1 MNSGATPVLEQSTIG
16 TAVHST
22 MTQPAIS
29 RPNRL
34 LSDWRTCVLVLTG
47 LWAVIYMAGL
57 SRPALLDDAD
67 TVHAEAAKEMLQ
79 RRDWVTLYANG
90 IRYLE
95 KAPLMYWGVATS
107 YTLLGISEW
116 STRLPLV
123 LGVLAMILSTYGLGR
138 WALGDEGGF
147 DSGLVLATALGPYL
161 FTRFLIPDVAVG
173 LWLTLTFWLFLVSL
187 EQTTRDQAKLEQTK
201 PARWTCWGLAAVCAL
216 NVLTKG
222 LIGLGFP
229 AAAIGLYLVLTG
241 NLRHLLKLRLFSS
254 ALVFFAIAAPWH
266 ILAALRNPAQGQVR
280 GFLWFYFV
288 NEHIRRFLNT
298 RVPRD
303 YGTVPL
309 LLFWALLVLWLLPWT
324 VFLPQS
330 LREVPR
336 WWPEFRAQMTR
347 RQRAYLLFFLWNLVI
362 VGFFSLS
369 TRQEYYTIPAIP
381 GMALL
386 VGGWLQR
393 ERTSA
398 ADSRERR
405 SGWTSSAVLL
415 AVGVII
421 AAVGF
426 ASLFFSKAPPPG
438 TDLADLL
445 RKHPQDYALSFGH
458 FLDLTP
464 QAMGVFRVPL
474 FGFSL
479 AFLLG
484 TLANWILR
492 RRGQAGPGNVTLVAM
507 MVVLLACVRIAFGIF
522 SPILSS
528 KDLALAIREQY
539 RPGDQIV
546 VIGLYENASS
556 LNFYTGIPLHSLREP
571 AGNMWFGTQFPG
583 APRVFETQASFVE
596 MWKAPQ
602 RVFLWAEEDDPPAL
616 RGLTRYV
623 VARGGGKIIF
633 SNRPSLISQSRL
645 RIRLRASQ
653 SPVFQIED
661 MASPMNTVA
670 QKTCGPDERRDQ
682 VSQRK
687 QENVA

>member
-1 MNSGATPVLEQSTIG
+1 VKWRAPASPAGSRRAKDCYYSPVSCSRIIKHSAMNPSAARHLEPPTIALTSHPTVIFQ
-16 TAVHST
+16 TA
-22 MTQPAIS
+22 P

-34 LSDWRTCVLVLTG
+34 LSDWRICVPALVV
-47 LWAVIYMAGL
+47 LWAIIYMSGL

-79 RRDWVTLYANG
+79 RHDWVTLYANG
-90 IRYLE
+90 VRYLE

-107 YTLLGISEW
+107 YTLFGVSEW
-116 STRLPLV
+116 STRFPLM

-138 WALGDEGGF
+138 WALGSEGGF
-147 DSGLVLATALGPYL
+147 DSGLVLATALGPFL

-173 LWLTLTFWLFLVSL
+173 LWLTLTFWLFLMSL
-187 EQTTRDQAKLEQTK
+187 EQTSLEQTRFGQPK
-201 PARWTCWGLAAVCAL
+201 AARWTCWGFAAVCAL

-222 LIGLGFP
+222 LIGLVFP
-229 AAAIGLYLVLTG
+229 AAAIGLYLLLTG
-241 NLRHLLKLRLFSS
+241 NLRHLLKLRLVSS
-254 ALVFFAIAAPWH
+254 ALVFLAIAAPWH
-266 ILAALRNPAQGQVR
+266 ILAALRNPPQGHVR

-288 NEHIRRFLNT
+288 NEHFLRFLNK

-303 YGTVPL
+303 YDTVPL

-330 LREVPR
+330 LQEVPR
-336 WWPEFRAQMTR
+336 RWREFRARMTR
-347 RQRAYLLFFLWNLVI
+347 RQRAYLMFFLWNLVI

-393 ERTSA
+393 ERASA

-405 SGWTSSAVLL
+405 AGRTSSAVLL

-421 AAVGF
+421 ALVGF
-426 ASLFFSKAPPPG
+426 GLILFSRPPAAG
-438 TDLADLL
+438 ADLSDLL

-464 QAMGVFRVPL
+464 QAMGAFRVPL

-479 AFLLG
+479 AFLVG

-492 RRGQAGPGNVTLVAM
+492 RRGRAGAGNVALAAM
-507 MVVLLACVRIAFGIF
+507 MVVLLACVQIAFGIF

-546 VIGLYENASS
+546 VIGLYENAST
-556 LNFYTGIPLHSLREP
+556 LNFYTGIPLHSLRAP
-571 AGNMWFGTQFPG
+571 AGNMWYGTQFPG

-596 MWKAPQ
+596 MWKGPQ
-602 RVFLWAEEDDPPAL
+602 RVFLWAEEDAPPAL
-616 RGLTRYV
+616 SGLTSYV
-623 VARGGGKIIF
+623 VARHGGKIIF
-633 SNRPSLISQSRL
+633 SNRPMTNQPMTTS
-645 RIRLRASQ
+645 ASQ
-653 SPVFQIED
+653 
-661 MASPMNTVA
+661 
-670 QKTCGPDERRDQ
+670 
-682 VSQRK
+682 
-687 QENVA
+687 

>member
-1 MNSGATPVLEQSTIG
+1 MNSRVPLNFEPPIID
-16 TAVHST
+16 TAHRS
-22 MTQPAIS
+22 
-29 RPNRL
+29 NRFF
-34 LSDWRTCVLVLTG
+34 SDWRISVLVLIG
-47 LWAVIYMAGL
+47 LWAVIYMTGL
-57 SRPALLDDAD
+57 SQPALLDDAD

-79 RRDWVTLYANG
+79 RHDWVTLYANG

-95 KAPLMYWGVATS
+95 KAPLMYWGVAAS
-107 YTLLGISEW
+107 YKLFGVSEW
-116 STRLPLV
+116 STRFPLM
-123 LGVLAMILSTYGLGR
+123 LGVLAMILFTYGLGR
-138 WALGDEGGF
+138 WALGSEGGF
-147 DSGLVLATALGPYL
+147 DSGVVLASALGPFL

-187 EQTTRDQAKLEQTK
+187 EQAKLGQAKIVQPKIDRAKSDQPK

-222 LIGLGFP
+222 LIGLVFP
-229 AAAIGLYLVLTG
+229 AGAIGLYLLLTG

-254 ALVFFAIAAPWH
+254 AIVFFAIAAPWH
-266 ILAALRNPAQGQVR
+266 ILAALRNPAQGNVR

-288 NEHIRRFLNT
+288 NEHILRFLNR

-303 YGTVPL
+303 YDTVPL
-309 LLFWALLVLWLLPWT
+309 LLFWALLVLWLIPWT

-330 LREVPR
+330 LHEVPR
-336 WWPEFRAQMTR
+336 RWREFHAEMSR
-347 RQRAYLLFFLWNLVI
+347 RQRAYLLFLLWTLVI

-381 GMALL
+381 AMALL

-393 ERTSA
+393 ERASA

-405 SGWTSSAVLL
+405 AGRISSEMLL
-415 AVGVII
+415 AVGVVI
-421 AAVGF
+421 AVVGF
-426 ASLFFSKAPPPG
+426 ALLFYSKAPAAG
-438 TDLADLL
+438 IDLSDLL

-464 QAMGVFRVPL
+464 QAMGAFRVPL

-492 RRGQAGPGNVTLVAM
+492 RRGWAGAGNVALVAM

-556 LNFYTGIPLHSLREP
+556 LNFYTGIPLHSLRAP
-571 AGNMWFGTQFPG
+571 GGNMWYGTQFPG
-583 APRVFETQASFVE
+583 APRVFETQESFVE
-596 MWKAPQ
+596 MWNGTH
-602 RVFLWAEEDDPPAL
+602 RVFLWAEEDDPAAL
-616 RGLTRYV
+616 RGLTRYE
-623 VARGGGKIIF
+623 VARRGGKIIF
-633 SNRPSLISQSRL
+633 SNQPSTRTRSEVKGQIAEV
-645 RIRLRASQ
+645 RAHRGHSVGGVECFT
-653 SPVFQIED
+653 SAI
-661 MASPMNTVA
+661 
-670 QKTCGPDERRDQ
+670 
-682 VSQRK
+682 
-687 QENVA
+687 

>member
-1 MNSGATPVLEQSTIG
+1 MTIPAMNSGATANLDHPTTEKAIPP
-16 TAVHST
+16 T
-22 MTQPAIS
+22 MT
-29 RPNRL
+29 RPNGFF
-34 LSDWRTCVLVLTG
+34 SDWRICVLALIA

-67 TVHAEAAKEMLQ
+67 TVHAEAAKEMVQ
-79 RRDWVTLYANG
+79 RHDWVTLYANG
-90 IRYLE
+90 VRYLE

-107 YTLLGISEW
+107 YTLFGVSEW
-116 STRLPLV
+116 STRFPLV

-187 EQTTRDQAKLEQTK
+187 EQERPE
-201 PARWTCWGLAAVCAL
+201 RWTCWGLAAVCAL

-222 LIGLGFP
+222 LIGLVFP
-229 AAAIGLYLVLTG
+229 AGAIGLYLLLTG
-241 NLRHLLKLRLFSS
+241 NLRHLLKLRLVSS
-254 ALVFFAIAAPWH
+254 ALVFFAVAAPWH
-266 ILAALRNPAQGQVR
+266 ILAALRNPAQGNVR

-288 NEHIRRFLNT
+288 NEHILRFLNR

-303 YGTVPL
+303 YDTVPL
-309 LLFWALLVLWLLPWT
+309 LLFWVLLVLWLIPWT

-330 LREVPR
+330 LQEVPR
-336 WWPEFRAQMTR
+336 RWREFRSQMSR

-398 ADSRERR
+398 ADSPERR
-405 SGWTSSAVLL
+405 GGRISSAVLL
-415 AVGVII
+415 VTGVII

-426 ASLFFSKAPPPG
+426 ALLLFSKPPAPG
-438 TDLADLL
+438 ADLSDLL

-464 QAMGVFRVPL
+464 QAMGAFRVPL

-484 TLANWILR
+484 AVANWILR
-492 RRGQAGPGNVTLVAM
+492 RRDRAGAGNVALVAM
-507 MVVLLACVRIAFGIF
+507 MVIVLACVRIAFGIF

-556 LNFYTGIPLHSLREP
+556 LNFYTGIPLHSLRSP
-571 AGNMWFGTQFPG
+571 GGNMWYGTQFPG

-596 MWKAPQ
+596 MWNGPH
-602 RVFLWAEEDDPPAL
+602 RVFLWAEEEDPPAL
-616 RGLTRYV
+616 RGLPRYE
-623 VARGGGKIIF
+623 VARRGGKIIF
-633 SNRPSLISQSRL
+633 SNRPVTP
-645 RIRLRASQ
+645 A
-653 SPVFQIED
+653 
-661 MASPMNTVA
+661 
-670 QKTCGPDERRDQ
+670 
-682 VSQRK
+682 
-687 QENVA
+687 

>member
-1 MNSGATPVLEQSTIG
+1 MNPSAVRHLEPPTIASTDLSAAIHPIHPITP
-16 TAVHST
+16 
-22 MTQPAIS
+22 
-29 RPNRL
+29 RPNRWL
-34 LSDWRTCVLVLTG
+34 ADWRICLLLLTG

-79 RRDWVTLYANG
+79 RQDWVTLYANG

-107 YTLLGISEW
+107 YKLFGVSEW
-116 STRLPLV
+116 STRFPLM
-123 LGVLAMILSTYGLGR
+123 LGVLAMALATYGLGR

-147 DSGLVLATALGPYL
+147 DSALVLATALGPFL

-187 EQTTRDQAKLEQTK
+187 EQKN
-201 PARWTCWGLAAVCAL
+201 PARWICWGLAAACAL

-222 LIGLGFP
+222 LIGLVFP
-229 AAAIGLYLVLTG
+229 AGAIGLYLVLTG
-241 NLRHLLKLRLFSS
+241 NLRHLVKLRLFSS
-254 ALVFFAIAAPWH
+254 ALVFLAIAAPWH
-266 ILAALRNPAQGQVR
+266 ILAALRNPAQGSVR

-288 NEHIRRFLNT
+288 NEHINRFLNT
-298 RVPRD
+298 RIPRD
-303 YGTVPL
+303 YDKVPL
-309 LLFWALLVLWLLPWT
+309 LLFWALLVVWLLPWT

-330 LREVPR
+330 LQEVPR
-336 WWPEFRAQMTR
+336 RWREFRAQMTR
-347 RQRAYLLFFLWNLVI
+347 RQRAYLLFSLWTLVI

-381 GMALL
+381 ALAL
-386 VGGWLQR
+386 MVGGWLQR
-393 ERTSA
+393 ERASA

-405 SGWTSSAVLL
+405 AGRISSAILL

-421 AAVGF
+421 GLVGL
-426 ASLFFSKAPPPG
+426 ALLTLSKAPAPG
-438 TDLADLL
+438 TDLSDLL
-445 RKHPQDYALSFGH
+445 RKHPEDYALSFGH

-464 QAMGVFRVPL
+464 QAMGAFRVPL

-484 TLANWILR
+484 TLGNFILR
-492 RRGQAGPGNVTLVAM
+492 RHGRAGAGNVSLAAM
-507 MVVLLACVRIAFGIF
+507 MVVVLACVRIAFGIF

-556 LNFYTGIPLHSLREP
+556 LNFYTGIPLHSLRAP
-571 AGNMWFGTQFPG
+571 GGNMWYGTQFPG
-583 APRVFETQASFVE
+583 APRVFETQASFE
-596 MWKAPQ
+596 KMWRGPQ
-602 RVFLWAEEDDPPAL
+602 RVFLWAEEDDPAAL
-616 RGLTRYV
+616 QGLTRYV
-623 VARGGGKIIF
+623 VARRGGKIIF
-633 SNRPSLISQSRL
+633 SNQPSI
-645 RIRLRASQ
+645 
-653 SPVFQIED
+653 P
-661 MASPMNTVA
+661 
-670 QKTCGPDERRDQ
+670 
-682 VSQRK
+682 VSQ
-687 QENVA
+687 

>member
-1 MNSGATPVLEQSTIG
+1 MEDSAMNPSAARNLDRLANQTSTPTMVPPTTIPIRPSE
-16 TAVHST
+16 T
-22 MTQPAIS
+22 

-34 LSDWRTCVLVLTG
+34 LADWRIALLALIT

-79 RRDWVTLYANG
+79 RHDWVTLYVNG

-107 YTLLGISEW
+107 YTLFGVSEW
-116 STRLPLV
+116 STRFPLM

-138 WALGDEGGF
+138 WALGSEGGF
-147 DSGLVLATALGPYL
+147 DSGLVLATALGPFL

-173 LWLTLTFWLFLVSL
+173 LWLTLTFWLFLVTL
-187 EQTTRDQAKLEQTK
+187 EQPK
-201 PARWTCWGLAAVCAL
+201 PARWTCWALAAVCAL

-222 LIGLGFP
+222 LIGLVFP
-229 AAAIGLYLVLTG
+229 VGAIGLYLLLTG
-241 NLRHLLKLRLFSS
+241 NLRHLLKLRLVSS

-266 ILAALRNPAQGQVR
+266 ILAALRNPAQGNVR

-288 NEHIRRFLNT
+288 NEHIRRFLGT

-303 YGTVPL
+303 YDKVPL
-309 LLFWALLVLWLLPWT
+309 LLFWALLVLWLIPWT

-336 WWPEFRAQMTR
+336 HWRDFRAQMTR
-347 RQRAYLLFFLWNLVI
+347 RQRAYLLFFLWTVVI

-381 GMALL
+381 AMALL

-405 SGWTSSAVLL
+405 SGGISSTVLL
-415 AVGVII
+415 VVGVII
-421 AAVGF
+421 AVVGF
-426 ASLFFSKAPPPG
+426 ALLFFSRPPAAG
-438 TDLADLL
+438 TDLSDLL

-464 QAMGVFRVPL
+464 QAMGAFRVPL

-484 TLANWILR
+484 TLADWILR
-492 RRGQAGPGNVTLVAM
+492 RRGWAGAGNVALVVM

-528 KDLALAIREQY
+528 KD
-539 RPGDQIV
+539 
-546 VIGLYENASS
+546 
-556 LNFYTGIPLHSLREP
+556 
-571 AGNMWFGTQFPG
+571 
-583 APRVFETQASFVE
+583 
-596 MWKAPQ
+596 
-602 RVFLWAEEDDPPAL
+602 
-616 RGLTRYV
+616 
-623 VARGGGKIIF
+623 
-633 SNRPSLISQSRL
+633 
-645 RIRLRASQ
+645 
-653 SPVFQIED
+653 
-661 MASPMNTVA
+661 
-670 QKTCGPDERRDQ
+670 
-682 VSQRK
+682 
-687 QENVA
+687 

>member
-1 MNSGATPVLEQSTIG
+1 MNPSAARHLEPPKIESALPPAITHPTANSGTVT
-16 TAVHST
+16 
-22 MTQPAIS
+22 

-34 LSDWRTCVLVLTG
+34 LSDWRICVLVLIG
-47 LWAVIYMAGL
+47 LWAVIYMVGL
-57 SRPALLDDAD
+57 ARPALLDDVD

-79 RRDWVTLYANG
+79 RHDWVTLYANG

-107 YTLLGISEW
+107 YTLFGVSEW

-138 WALGDEGGF
+138 WALGNEGGF

-187 EQTTRDQAKLEQTK
+187 EQTKLDQTK
-201 PARWTCWGLAAVCAL
+201 PGQPQPALWTCWGLAAVCAL

-222 LIGLGFP
+222 LIGLVFP
-229 AAAIGLYLVLTG
+229 VGAIGLYLLLTG
-241 NLRHLLKLRLFSS
+241 NLRHLLKLRMLSS
-254 ALVFFAIAAPWH
+254 ALVFFAVAAPWH
-266 ILAALRNPAQGQVR
+266 ILAALRNPPQGNVR

-288 NEHIRRFLNT
+288 NEHINRFLNT
-298 RVPRD
+298 RIPRD
-303 YGTVPL
+303 YDKVPL

-324 VFLPQS
+324 AFLPQS
-330 LREVPR
+330 LQEVPR
-336 WWPEFRAQMTR
+336 RWREFRAQMTR

-386 VGGWLQR
+386 VGGWLQQ

-405 SGWTSSAVLL
+405 SGRTSSAVLL

-421 AAVGF
+421 AVVGF
-426 ASLFFSKAPPPG
+426 ALLAFSKPPAEG
-438 TDLADLL
+438 TDLSDLL
-445 RKHPQDYALSFGH
+445 RKNPQDYALSFGH

-464 QAMGVFRVPL
+464 QAMGAFRVPL

-492 RRGQAGPGNVTLVAM
+492 RCGQAGPGNVALVAM
-507 MVVLLACVRIAFGIF
+507 MVVLLACVRISFGIF

-528 KDLALAIREQY
+528 KDLALAIRDQY

-546 VIGLYENASS
+546 VIGLYENAST
-556 LNFYTGIPLHSLREP
+556 LNFYTGIPLHSLRTP
-571 AGNMWFGTQFPG
+571 GGNMWYGTQFPG
-583 APRVFETQASFVE
+583 APRVFETQASFVQ
-596 MWKAPQ
+596 MWKGSH
-602 RVFLWAEEDDPPAL
+602 RVFLWAEEEDPPAL
-616 RGLTRYV
+616 RGLPRYV
-623 VARGGGKIIF
+623 VARRGGKIIF
-633 SNRPSLISQSRL
+633 SNQPTPATPL
-645 RIRLRASQ
+645 
-653 SPVFQIED
+653 
-661 MASPMNTVA
+661 T
-670 QKTCGPDERRDQ
+670 
-682 VSQRK
+682 
-687 QENVA
+687 

>member
-1 MNSGATPVLEQSTIG
+1 MKDSTMNPSAARHLEPTSVESTIHP
-16 TAVHST
+16 TIIHST
-22 MTQPAIS
+22 MASPTS
-29 RPNRL
+29 TMTRPNRL
-34 LSDWRTCVLVLTG
+34 LADWRICLLVLMG
-47 LWAVIYMAGL
+47 LWAVIYMVGL

-67 TVHAEAAKEMLQ
+67 TVHAEAAKEMVQ
-79 RRDWVTLYANG
+79 RGDWVTLYANG
-90 IRYLE
+90 VRYLE

-107 YTLLGISEW
+107 YTLFGVSEW
-116 STRLPLV
+116 STRFPLM

-138 WALGDEGGF
+138 WALGSEGGF
-147 DSGLVLATALGPYL
+147 DSGLVLATALGPFL

-187 EQTTRDQAKLEQTK
+187 EQTKLGQK

-222 LIGLGFP
+222 LIGLLFP
-229 AAAIGLYLVLTG
+229 VAAIGLYLLLTG
-241 NLRHLLKLRLFSS
+241 NLRHLLKMRLFSS
-254 ALVFFAIAAPWH
+254 AVVFFAIAAPWH
-266 ILAALRNPAQGQVR
+266 ILAALRNPPQGNVR

-288 NEHIRRFLNT
+288 NEHINRFLNT

-303 YGTVPL
+303 YDTVPL
-309 LLFWALLVLWLLPWT
+309 LLFWALLVLWLIPWT

-330 LREVPR
+330 LQEVPR
-336 WWPEFRAQMTR
+336 RWREFRAQMTR
-347 RQRAYLLFFLWNLVI
+347 RQRAYLLFFLWTMVI

-381 GMALL
+381 AMALL

-393 ERTSA
+393 ERASA
-398 ADSRERR
+398 GDSRERR
-405 SGWTSSAVLL
+405 SGRISSAVLL
-415 AVGVII
+415 TVGVVI
-421 AAVGF
+421 AVVGF
-426 ASLFFSKAPPPG
+426 SLLFFSKAPAPG

-445 RKHPQDYALSFGH
+445 RKHPQDYSLSFGH

-484 TLANWILR
+484 TFANWILR
-492 RRGQAGPGNVTLVAM
+492 RRGQAGPGNVALVAM

-546 VIGLYENASS
+546 VIGLYENAST
-556 LNFYTGIPLHSLREP
+556 LNFYTGIPLHSLRVP
-571 AGNMWFGTQFPG
+571 GGNMWYGTQFPG
-583 APRVFETQASFVE
+583 APRVFETETSFVE
-596 MWKAPQ
+596 MWHGPQ
-602 RVFLWAEEDDPPAL
+602 RVFLWAEEEDPPAL
-616 RGLTRYV
+616 RGLTKYE
-623 VARGGGKIIF
+623 VARRGGKIIF
-633 SNRPSLISQSRL
+633 SNQPNSSGS
-645 RIRLRASQ
+645 
-653 SPVFQIED
+653 
-661 MASPMNTVA
+661 
-670 QKTCGPDERRDQ
+670 
-682 VSQRK
+682 
-687 QENVA
+687 